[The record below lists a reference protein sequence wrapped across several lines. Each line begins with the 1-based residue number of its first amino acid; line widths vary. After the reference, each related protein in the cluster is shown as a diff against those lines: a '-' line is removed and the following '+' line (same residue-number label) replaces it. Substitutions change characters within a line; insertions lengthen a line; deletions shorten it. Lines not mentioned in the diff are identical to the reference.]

1 MSFWDGKKIFQ
12 EPPSYNTYIKKSN
25 IQGLKN
31 IGLLQ
36 ELPFYDELNIYAF
49 YILNIKYLS
58 KAFGW
63 DEKSYNVD
71 IVDSKNPLAQLEV
84 SKSSIKDLFNN
95 LLDEIKGF
103 KYQVTVKVLLRK
115 DRPENLGPE
124 TET

>member
-1 MSFWDGKKIFQ
+1 MGWKKIFQ
-12 EPPSYNTYIKKSN
+12 ELPFYNAYIKKSN

-36 ELPFYDELNIYAF
+36 ELPIYDELNIYAF

-84 SKSSIKDLFNN
+84 RKSSIKDLFNN